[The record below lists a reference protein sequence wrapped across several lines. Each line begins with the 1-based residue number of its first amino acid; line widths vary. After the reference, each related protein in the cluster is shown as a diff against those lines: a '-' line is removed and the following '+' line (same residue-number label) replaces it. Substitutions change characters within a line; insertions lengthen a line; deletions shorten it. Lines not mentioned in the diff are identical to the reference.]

1 MSTTQEYDFVSAVFQ
16 RLVQP
21 IADLCDQMLRL
32 RSEEPNEVQTSFR
45 ENGYAISIIA
55 LTAFLL
61 EGACGRV
68 RYVSRD
74 KPRSAPAT
82 FRHLGGSDLADKVEE
97 IFVVRDA
104 IAHAHL
110 WAGKIAWTE
119 NDLTFAQQPV
129 QLASYGD
136 DKFKRIVDLN
146 SRTTR
151 LLKLDVLPT
160 RIHRR
165 TAIVVIKEAA
175 QALNFLE
182 LKDRNFVH
190 LTPQHVQVEG
200 KLIPFYKWVRELP
213 I

>member
-82 FRHLGGSDLADKVEE
+82 FRHLG
-97 IFVVRDA
+97 
-104 IAHAHL
+104 
-110 WAGKIAWTE
+110 
-119 NDLTFAQQPV
+119 
-129 QLASYGD
+129 
-136 DKFKRIVDLN
+136 
-146 SRTTR
+146 
-151 LLKLDVLPT
+151 
-160 RIHRR
+160 
-165 TAIVVIKEAA
+165 AIVVIKEAA